1 MRNLQLRSLLRRRVL
16 VALVLGTAV
25 LGGTLVYA
33 QAGKVT
39 TTYRTAVVTYGT
51 ITQSIGMAG
60 NLTPTTE
67 ADLNFASAGTV
78 QTVYVQVGQSVG
90 AGTPLGTLDSN
101 LLSAQLSQAQATL
114 ASAQAKLAQD
124 RAGPT
129 SAQTLTSAQN
139 SVNAALVSM
148 TNAQTSLADTQAIN
162 AQSVAA
168 AQAAVTAAQGPVNA
182 DLALVAQDN
191 VTLAGDQAT
200 MTTACAGGPSPA
212 CTTATAAVATDNTK
226 LTTDQGTLAHD
237 QAILDA
243 SKLALAAA
251 TAKAQQSNDQAA
263 ASLASMQQQYSAARS
278 SLASLQTSATPQTIQ
293 MDNAQIQIDQIN
305 VDSLQRQVD
314 NSTLTAPIPGIV
326 SQVNVKPGQATS
338 SGGAAATSAFVIFTP
353 GSYQLTG
360 TVSDSQV
367 NLIAVGQTVEVTPA
381 GSTQAVQGKITS
393 IAPAAVV
400 SSGVATFGVTAQLT
414 DTSNS
419 IRPGVSASAT
429 IVINQVVHV
438 LTVPTSAVHTT
449 GAGSTVQVLENGV
462 PRIVSVQTGA
472 SDPTRIQITSGL
484 QLNQVVVIAVVTS
497 SVPSTNGTSVLGGG
511 GGARGGGGGGAV
523 RGGGGG

>member
-1 MRNLQLRSLLRRRVL
+1 VLLG
-16 VALVLGTAV
+16 LVLGTAV

-39 TTYRTAVVTYGT
+39 TSYRTALVTYGT

-60 NLTPTTE
+60 NLTPTSE
-67 ADLNFASAGTV
+67 ADLNFASTGTV

-90 AGTPLGTLDSN
+90 VGTPLGTLDSS

-114 ASAQAKLAQD
+114 AGAQAKLAQD

-139 SVNAALVSM
+139 SVAAALVSM

-162 AQSVAA
+162 AQSIAA
-168 AQAAVTAAQGPVNA
+168 AQAPVTGAQGPVNA

-191 VTLAGDQAT
+191 VTLTADQAA

-212 CTTATAAVATDNTK
+212 CTTATAAVTTDNAKMATD
-226 LTTDQGTLAHD
+226 QATLAHD

-243 SKLALAAA
+243 AKLSLAAA

-263 ASLASMQQQYSAARS
+263 AQLASMQQQYSAART

-293 MDNAQIQIDQIN
+293 MDDAQIQIDQIN

-314 NSTLTAPIPGIV
+314 SSTLTSPIAGIV
-326 SQVNVKPGQATS
+326 SQVNVKAGQSA
-338 SGGAAATSAFVIFTP
+338 SGSGASGTSAFVIFAP

-367 NLIAVGQTVEVTPA
+367 NLVAVGQTVEVTPA
-381 GSTQAVQGKITS
+381 GSTQAVQGKIAS

-400 SSGVATFGVTAQLT
+400 SSGVATFAVTAQLT
-414 DTSNS
+414 DISNS

-438 LTVPTSAVHTT
+438 LTVPTSAVRTT
-449 GAGSTVQVLENGV
+449 AAGSTVQVLGSGV
-462 PRIVSVQTGA
+462 PRTVSVQTGA
-472 SDPTRIQITSGL
+472 SDPTRIQIVSGL

-497 SVPSTNGTSVLGGG
+497 TVPSTNGASVFGGG
-511 GGARGGGGGGAV
+511 GGRGGGGGVV